1 MNRHRPIN
9 ELLPA
14 FVLGELD
21 ESKASQVQSH
31 LAQCPRCRQDLQR
44 LEKLLSCTARIRERS
59 VDPQSCEA
67 AGQRVLLAATQPQ
80 TQASRLGFR
89 SIGAPVWRNIMKSGV
104 TKFAVAAMIVLA
116 AVLGL
121 YLFTGGGA
129 TSTYAQVV
137 DLLHNAHTMTF
148 SIVNQTGVETMPTVR
163 TQIAFKEPGYLRT
176 STADGFVT
184 IVHASGG
191 EVRGLNLIPLQKKYN
206 TFGFTNAPDVH
217 KPDGGPYVS
226 LEKLRALPNQA
237 DEALGRKPIDGRTLE
252 GYRVHETDTTTTVW
266 VDPKTGEPARVE
278 MEFPAAPGMNMIL
291 SDFRFD
297 VPLDDSLFSLEPP
310 AEYEPMG
317 VDLQANVEE
326 LGEKDFIE
334 FLRLWS
340 NWTVDHTFPPTVGG
354 TEIMTIT
361 FQMAREGKFVG
372 PAAPG
377 YETNQQQVMYDGMLF
392 IGKLPTGTW
401 RYAGQ
406 NVSFGDPETPIFWY
420 QPEGASQYRVIYA
433 DLSVKSVP
441 PESLPR

>member
-21 ESKASQVQSH
+21 ELQASQVQSH
-31 LAQCPRCRQDLQR
+31 LARCPRCRQDLQR
-44 LEKLLSCTARIRERS
+44 LEKLLACTAGISERS
-59 VDPQSCEA
+59 VDPQSCES

-80 TQASRLGFR
+80 TQAPRHGFR
-89 SIGAPVWRNIMKSGV
+89 SIGAPVWRNIMKSGA
-104 TKFAVAAMIVLA
+104 TKVAIAAMIVLA
-116 AVLGL
+116 AVLAL
-121 YLFTGGGA
+121 YTFTGGGA

-137 DLLHNAHTMTF
+137 DLLHNAHTITF
-148 SIVNQTGVETMPTVR
+148 SIVSRTGVASMPTVR
-163 TQIAFKEPGYLRT
+163 TQIAFKEPGYMRT

-184 IVHASGG
+184 IVHASEGR
-191 EVRGLNLIPLQKKYN
+191 VKGLNLVPLQKKYM
-206 TFGFTNAPDVH
+206 TFGFSNAPDKH
-217 KPDGGPYVS
+217 DTGPYVS

-237 DEALGRKPIDGRTLE
+237 DEALGQKPIDGRTLE

-297 VPLDDSLFSLEPP
+297 VQLDDSLFSLEPP
-310 AEYEPMG
+310 AGYEPMG
-317 VDLQANVEE
+317 AELQANVDEVAE
-326 LGEKDFIE
+326 RDFIE

-340 NWTVDHTFPPTVGG
+340 NWTVDHTFPPTIGG

-372 PAAPG
+372 PTAPG
-377 YETNQQQVMYDGMLF
+377 YGDNQQQVMYDGMLF

-406 NVSFGDPETPIFWY
+406 NVSFGDPQTPIFWY

-433 DLSVKSVP
+433 DLSVKSVA
-441 PESLPR
+441 PERLPK

>member
-1 MNRHRPIN
+1 MNRHRSTN
-9 ELLPA
+9 KLLPA

-21 ESKASQVQSH
+21 ESQALQVRSH
-31 LAQCPRCRQDLQR
+31 LAKCSACRQETER
-44 LEKLLSCTARIRERS
+44 LEKLLACTASLGERS
-59 VDPQSCEA
+59 VDRQLCEL
-67 AGQRVLLAATQPQ
+67 AGQRVLSAATQEGMERP
-80 TQASRLGFR
+80 RLGLD
-89 SIGAPVWRNIMKSGV
+89 SGGARIWRIAMKSGV
-104 TKFAVAAMIVLA
+104 TKLAVAALIVLA
-116 AVLGL
+116 AALAL
-121 YLFTGGGA
+121 YTFTGSGA
-129 TSTYAQVV
+129 TNVYAQVV
-137 DLLHNAHTMTF
+137 GRLHNAHTLSF
-148 SIVNQTGVETMPTVR
+148 SVVSKTGVETMPTVR
-163 TQIAFKEPGYLRT
+163 TQIAFKEPGYMRT

-191 EVRGLNLIPLQKKYN
+191 EVKGLNLVPLQKKYM
-206 TFGFTNAPDVH
+206 TFGFSNAPDKH
-217 KPDGGPYVS
+217 DTGPYVS

-297 VPLDDSLFSLEPP
+297 VQLDDSLFSLEPP
-310 AEYEPMG
+310 AGYEPMG
-317 VDLQANVEE
+317 VELQANVDEVAE
-326 LGEKDFIE
+326 RDFIE

-340 NWTVDHTFPPTVGG
+340 KWTVDHTFPPTIGG

-372 PAAPG
+372 PVAPG

-420 QPEGASQYRVIYA
+420 QPEGASRYRVIYA
-433 DLSVKSVP
+433 DLSVKVVA
-441 PESLPR
+441 PEMLPK